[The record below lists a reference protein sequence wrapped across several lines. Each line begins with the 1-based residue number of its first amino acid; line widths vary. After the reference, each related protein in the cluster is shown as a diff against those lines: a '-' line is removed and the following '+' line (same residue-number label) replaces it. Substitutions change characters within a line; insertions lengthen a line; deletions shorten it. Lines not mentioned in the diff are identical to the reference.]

1 MGRRV
6 FNFDAELELKG
17 AGLVAASAAAL
28 VDNAAKI
35 IDLGVGRFE
44 GIVVFDLTAVEIA
57 SNDELYTA
65 LVQGSSSAT
74 FASDVQ
80 NLAQLDFGA
89 TEVRLGSAIDSL
101 VGRYEL
107 AFTNEQKDLQYRYLR
122 LWTVVAGSIATGI
135 NYTAFVSRGWRF

>member
-6 FNFDAELELKG
+6 FNFDAELELKD
-17 AGLVAASAAAL
+17 AGLVAASAAAQA
-28 VDNAAKI
+28 DDAAKI

-101 VGRYEL
+101 AGRYEL

>member
-6 FNFDAELELKG
+6 FNFDAELELKD
-17 AGLVAASAAAL
+17 AGLVAASAAAQA
-28 VDNAAKI
+28 DDAAKI

-101 VGRYEL
+101 AGRYEL

-122 LWTVVAGSIATGI
+122 LWTVVAGTIATGI

>member
-6 FNFDAELELKG
+6 FNFDAELELKD
-17 AGLVAASAAAL
+17 AGLVAASAAAQA
-28 VDNAAKI
+28 DDEAKI

-101 VGRYEL
+101 IGRYEL

>member
-6 FNFDAELELKG
+6 FNFDAELELKD
-17 AGLVAASAAAL
+17 AGLVAASAAAQA
-28 VDNAAKI
+28 DDAAKI

-57 SNDELYTA
+57 SNNELYTA

-101 VGRYEL
+101 IGRYEL

>member
-6 FNFDAELELKG
+6 FNFDAELELKD
-17 AGLVAASAAAL
+17 AGLVAASAAAQA
-28 VDNAAKI
+28 DDAAKI

-101 VGRYEL
+101 IGRYEL

>member
-6 FNFDAELELKG
+6 FNFDAELELKD
-17 AGLVAASAAAL
+17 AGLVAASAAAQA
-28 VDNAAKI
+28 DDAAKI

-57 SNDELYTA
+57 SNNELYTA

-101 VGRYEL
+101 AGRYEL

>member
-6 FNFDAELELKG
+6 FNFDAELELKD
-17 AGLVAASAAAL
+17 AGLVAASAAAQA
-28 VDNAAKI
+28 DDAAKI

-57 SNDELYTA
+57 SNNELYTA

-89 TEVRLGSAIDSL
+89 TEVRLGGAIDSL
-101 VGRYEL
+101 AGRYEL

-122 LWTVVAGSIATGI
+122 LWTVVAGTIATGI

>member
-6 FNFDAELELKG
+6 FNFDAELELKD
-17 AGLVAASAAAL
+17 AGLVAASAAAQA
-28 VDNAAKI
+28 DDAAKI

-101 VGRYEL
+101 AGRYEL
-107 AFTNEQKDLQYRYLR
+107 AFTNEQKDVQYRYLR